1 MKCLLYFSRE
11 EAAIKE
17 LVGVTKDT
25 RIGGPLEGAHVHIA
39 HLSDSS
45 ASLDLIKVLC
55 AYFHRL
61 VFCNAVDNGLLVMV
75 KIKYELAA
83 SFLFLL
89 KSRVSV

>member
-1 MKCLLYFSRE
+1 MKFPEQIIKVLLYFSRE

-25 RIGGPLEGAHVHIA
+25 RKGGPLEGAHVHVV

-55 AYFHRL
+55 AL
-61 VFCNAVDNGLLVMV
+61 SCLV
-75 KIKYELAA
+75 KIKYGIHQLI
-83 SFLFLL
+83 
-89 KSRVSV
+89 

>member
-1 MKCLLYFSRE
+1 MLMKFPEQIIKALLYFSRE

-25 RIGGPLEGAHVHIA
+25 RKGGPLEGAHVHIV

-55 AYFHRL
+55 AL
-61 VFCNAVDNGLLVMV
+61 SCLV
-75 KIKYELAA
+75 KIKYGIHQLI
-83 SFLFLL
+83 
-89 KSRVSV
+89 

>member
-17 LVGVTKDT
+17 LLGVTKDT

-45 ASLDLIKVLC
+45 ASLDLIKVL
-55 AYFHRL
+55 
-61 VFCNAVDNGLLVMV
+61 
-75 KIKYELAA
+75 
-83 SFLFLL
+83 
-89 KSRVSV
+89 